1 MGNHSVKGVIKRG
14 DIENVKQFFT
24 ECPEQKTH
32 QDRFGWT
39 APHVAIRYHKLDVLK
54 YLLEDLEGEGKGGM
68 DANHVDNEGSTLLH
82 HALYY
87 TEEHFDLVVY
97 LLDSG
102 KQAFSVVKDHHG
114 NNPLHVAFRVCSLKQ
129 IEQMLV
135 YFKGHKDAFSDT
147 NKEEKT
153 PLDLLKD
160 RVKGSEESLKIVEEL
175 QKHIEAKLENGSKPG
190 SKVGSVQGT
199 PHGSPRSSVHLE
211 HAPAGTATPG
221 HKTSHESPAAK
232 EKSGTHPVPEPVK
245 KSSKEEKEPEEGKV
259 EEPLRTSSSSD
270 NMGISS
276 SEEDN
281 SDAHKK
287 DHHHHHHH
295 HHHHKKDHHH
305 HHHHKKESSEEES
318 SHKDSK
324 GNRASNKKK
333 HSSDGDEEKK
343 KSSSDED
350 KKH

>member
-1 MGNHSVKGVIKRG
+1 MGNHSVKAVIKRG
-14 DIENVKQFFT
+14 DVEQVKEFFT

-82 HALYY
+82 DALYY
-87 TEEHFDLVVY
+87 TAEHFDLVVY

-175 QKHIEAKLENGSKPG
+175 QTHIETKLENGSKPG

-211 HAPAGTATPG
+211 HGPSGTATPG
-221 HKTSHESPAAK
+221 HKTPVHESPAAK
-232 EKSGTHPVPEPVK
+232 EKSGTHPVHEPSAK
-245 KSSKEEKEPEEGKV
+245 KSSKEEPGEGKA
-259 EEPLRTSSSSD
+259 EEPLRKSSSSHVRT
-270 NMGISS
+270 SS
-276 SEEDN
+276 SEEE
-281 SDAHKK
+281 SSEGHKK
-287 DHHHHHHH
+287 HHHHHHHPH
-295 HHHHKKDHHH
+295 HHHHKKDT
-305 HHHHKKESSEEES
+305 KESSEEES
-318 SHKDSK
+318 SQKKKSS
-324 GNRASNKKK
+324 RASNKKK

-350 KKH
+350 KKQ